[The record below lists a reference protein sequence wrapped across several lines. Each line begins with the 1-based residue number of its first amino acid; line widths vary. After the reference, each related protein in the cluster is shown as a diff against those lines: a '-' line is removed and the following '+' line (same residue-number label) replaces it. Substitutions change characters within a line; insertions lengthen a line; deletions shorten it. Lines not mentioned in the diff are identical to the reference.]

1 MPRRALLRF
10 ASAEQAQAAFYQA
23 FEQADP
29 LAMMQVWAED
39 EEVICVHPGG
49 ERLVGTEAVRES
61 WRALF
66 QAGPQMHFEIAQVH
80 TLAGR
85 TSAVYNLCE
94 RIRVDG
100 DLRVHAVLATNVY
113 LLTPGGWRMVM
124 HHASPLPQGAEGSEP
139 VTGTVH

>member
-1 MPRRALLRF
+1 LLRF

-23 FEQADP
+23 FEQADA

-39 EEVICVHPGG
+39 EDVICVHPGA
-49 ERLVGTEAVRES
+49 ERLVGTAAVRES
-61 WRALF
+61 WRQMF
-66 QAGPQMHFEIAQVH
+66 EAGPRLHFELAQVH

-85 TSAVYNLCE
+85 TTAVYNLCE
-94 RIRVDG
+94 RIRMDG
-100 DLRVHAVLATNVY
+100 DLRVHAMLATNVF

-124 HHASPLPQGAEGSEP
+124 HHASPLPRGSEGSDP